1 MFGWKEKAKDVAT
14 VYNTLSDD
22 DKKKCAIV
30 STNYGRCGAIDFFG
44 EEYGLPKSI
53 GTHNNYWQWGT
64 REYTGEIIIIL
75 GGDYDDHKDD
85 FASVE
90 LAGVSKCKYC
100 MPYENDVNIFICR
113 GFKYNIKEAWQ
124 HEKHYD

>member
-1 MFGWKEKAKDVAT
+1 MHTLTLHFQKQEVAQSHH
-14 VYNTLSDD
+14 VIS
-22 DKKKCAIV
+22 
-30 STNYGRCGAIDFFG
+30 GALQIAQRP
-44 EEYGLPKSI
+44 EQRL
-53 GTHNNYWQWGT
+53 
-64 REYTGEIIIIL
+64 
-75 GGDYDDHKDD
+75 DYDDHKDD

-100 MPYENDVNIFICR
+100 MPYENDVNIFLCR